1 MLASSNPSMLF
12 CTEEMIL
19 SWISEKGC
27 PCAGFVDP
35 PTSLAFTGE
44 MPELTHN
51 VGFTF
56 YIPASVDFRAVDAVM
71 VWLNPA
77 RTQAVVVGVQIALSK
92 NHSDSETKFF
102 QDWGWWKKVLDCPNV
117 GFRFRWVLENT
128 EGTLAREDVKAGDRP
143 LHSVAK
149 VRPPP
154 SIGNHCWNEFWS
166 IPAGIAGRYHSGLC
180 PAPARGRCRPPGGAP
195 GVRRV
200 PQCRLP
206 GTVGTT
212 EYRAM

>member
-1 MLASSNPSMLF
+1 MFRIVITPLVRCSELMTPLACPYLIARYSSKTQPTAIPS
-12 CTEEMIL
+12 
-19 SWISEKGC
+19 
-27 PCAGFVDP
+27 
-35 PTSLAFTGE
+35 
-44 MPELTHN
+44 
-51 VGFTF
+51 
-56 YIPASVDFRAVDAVM
+56 
-71 VWLNPA
+71 
-77 RTQAVVVGVQIALSK
+77 GV
-92 NHSDSETKFF
+92 DSETQFF
-102 QDWGWWKKVLDCPNV
+102 QDWEWWKKVLDCPNV
-117 GFRFRWVLENT
+117 SFRFRWVLENT

-166 IPAGIAGRYHSGLC
+166 IPAGIAGRYHASGLC